1 MAVGSTAA
9 DRGATCSRGCQFAA
23 LLCSGAAWSRS
34 FRLAERLVR
43 GAVRSRSSLL
53 TQQLVRWGARL
64 RRGVLAGKLAY
75 EAAIC
80 RSCSSAD
87 LLAEL
92 RGRGA
97 FLRRAVD
104 HPNKLVRSAAGSRS
118 GLLAEQRTR
127 GAASTRSSLLASRA
141 PCPDGDVPES
151 QRARHAGRTV
161 KLHTTRARRTE
172 PGRARIGKRTPFS
185 VPGRRSRNGE
195 PGSKPSQTLSTTV
208 LSLASMAFPSREA
221 TPVASLEGVVSFGA
235 RSRPRSCK
243 DIGLSSDSLS
253 LQHVAGSGGR
263 SRQSGRAGVL
273 RLLVEVP
280 KVPVVSCFQFGRK
293 TAPNARLA

>member
-1 MAVGSTAA
+1 M
-9 DRGATCSRGCQFAA
+9 
-23 LLCSGAAWSRS
+23 
-34 FRLAERLVR
+34 
-43 GAVRSRSSLL
+43 
-53 TQQLVRWGARL
+53 

-97 FLRRAVD
+97 LLRRAVD

-118 GLLAEQRTR
+118 GLFVQQRAR
-127 GAASTRSSLLASRA
+127 GATCTRSSLLASRA

-195 PGSKPSQTLSTTV
+195 PGSKPSQTLSTKV

-243 DIGLSSDSLS
+243 DSSFTDQS
-253 LQHVAGSGGR
+253 VAGR
-263 SRQSGRAGVL
+263 NAGRA
-273 RLLVEVP
+273 VP
-280 KVPVVSCFQFGRK
+280 LSC
-293 TAPNARLA
+293 